1 MDAFSATPLC
11 PSPIELQLD
20 QIAFQAP
27 TLIVT
32 ASARRHVVACPLCG
46 RASKRIHSHYQRTLA
61 DLPWH
66 GLRVRLE
73 LRVRRFFC
81 DMPGCH
87 RRIFTERL
95 PHTTMSYARRTTRAS
110 NALDAIAS
118 ALGGRAG
125 ARLAQT
131 LGIGVR
137 AQHSRD

>member
-20 QIAFQAP
+20 QIAFRAP
-27 TLIVT
+27 ELIVT
-32 ASARRHVVACPLCG
+32 ASARRRVVSCPLCG
-46 RASKRIHSHYQRTLA
+46 HASTRIHSRYRRTVA

-81 DMPGCH
+81 DLPGCQ

-95 PHTTMSYARRTTRAS
+95 PHTVAPYARRTARA
-110 NALDAIAS
+110 A
-118 ALGGRAG
+118 
-125 ARLAQT
+125 
-131 LGIGVR
+131 
-137 AQHSRD
+137 